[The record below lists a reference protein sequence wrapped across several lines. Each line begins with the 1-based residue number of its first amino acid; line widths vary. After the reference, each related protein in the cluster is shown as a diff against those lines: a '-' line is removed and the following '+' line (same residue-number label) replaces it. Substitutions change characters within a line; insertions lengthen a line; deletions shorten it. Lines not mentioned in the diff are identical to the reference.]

1 MRELKNNEMTVMT
14 SFCYNDIEM
23 DRTDSDFDF
32 IFITISFLAQNEIQ
46 TKIFLKVLSVL
57 SICMS

>member
-1 MRELKNNEMTVMT
+1 MKNNEMTIMT

-32 IFITISFLAQNEIQ
+32 IFILISLFGQ
-46 TKIFLKVLSVL
+46 K
-57 SICMS
+57 